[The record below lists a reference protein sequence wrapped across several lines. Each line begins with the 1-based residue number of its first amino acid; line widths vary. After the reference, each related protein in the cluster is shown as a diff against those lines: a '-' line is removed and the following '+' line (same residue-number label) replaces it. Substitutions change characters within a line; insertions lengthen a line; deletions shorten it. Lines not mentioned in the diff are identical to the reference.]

1 MLHLVRHRRP
11 IEDELLES
19 KFRVAPDEFVEGRE
33 RREGFRFGSV
43 GQHRPANLA
52 RVPAKFMAV
61 LLQEA
66 DLLASPLK
74 RLSERYGCMARFR
87 QRLATKRVPDIRE
100 TSGEPEGARHLPR
113 NH

>member
-11 IEDELLES
+11 VENELFES
-19 KFRVAPDEFVEGRE
+19 NFRVAPDEIVEGSE

-43 GQHRPANLA
+43 RQHRPAQLA

-61 LLQEA
+61 LIQEA
-66 DLLASPLK
+66 DLLASPFNC
-74 RLSERYGCMARFR
+74 LSEGYGCAARFR
-87 QRLATKRVPDIRE
+87 QRLATKGVPDIRE
-100 TSGEPEGARHLPR
+100 TSGETERPGHLPR